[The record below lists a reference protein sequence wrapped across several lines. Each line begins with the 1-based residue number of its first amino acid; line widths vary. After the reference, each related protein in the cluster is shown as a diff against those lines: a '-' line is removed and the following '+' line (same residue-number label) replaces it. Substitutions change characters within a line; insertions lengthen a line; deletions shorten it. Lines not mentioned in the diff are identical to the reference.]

1 MIEMQPDGGLARL
14 PVLLVVDDEKL
25 LHRGYARY
33 FRGRVEVHAAHDF
46 ETALAHESFSPADA
60 ILLEVSV
67 PGPDGKS
74 FAAWL
79 ENHRREW
86 FSRLIVTTGGLE
98 MGLAFRL
105 ENFHGCPF
113 LPKPIDPDLLLKRVL
128 EFAKER
134 SA

>member
-1 MIEMQPDGGLARL
+1 MIEVRPDGSPARL

-25 LHRGYARY
+25 LHRAYARY

-46 ETALAHESFSPADA
+46 QTALEHEEQTPADA

-67 PGPDGKS
+67 RGPDGKS

-79 ENHRREW
+79 ETHRRDW
-86 FSRLIVTTGGLE
+86 FSRIILTTGGID

-113 LPKPIDPDLLLKRVL
+113 FPKPIDPDKLLREVIRHAGTKT
-128 EFAKER
+128 A
-134 SA
+134 

>member
-1 MIEMQPDGGLARL
+1 MIEMRPDGSPARL

-46 ETALAHESFSPADA
+46 ESALQHEEDSPSDA
-60 ILLEVSV
+60 ILLEVSL
-67 PGPDGKS
+67 PGPGGKS

-79 ENHRREW
+79 ETHRREW
-86 FSRLIVTTGGLE
+86 YSRIIVTTGGLD

-113 LPKPIDPDLLLKRVL
+113 FPKPIDPDKLLSQVL
-128 EFAKER
+128 RFSREKTA
-134 SA
+134 